1 MDLWD
6 HIAIIG
12 TKKQHGHDQST
23 ILSILSIGAGLLPVG
38 PHKLVNRS
46 QSGEFLDMA
55 ELLPDHLGVST
66 NPQNTGG
73 GQATSKEQ
81 EVSSGIYTGV
91 RPMLWHIHHRYSGK
105 APRHRH
111 VICYHFSTQFI
122 SYLDGIV
129 LCLIPRH
136 HLARILLPVCT
147 PPNIWRI
154 LSNCLTGNLN
164 DVN

>member
-1 MDLWD
+1 MSLHHSHTALGVVSGDGSLD

-66 NPQNTGG
+66 TPKTREEDKQPLK
-73 GQATSKEQ
+73 SKKCQ
-81 EVSSGIYTGV
+81 VVS
-91 RPMLWHIHHRYSGK
+91 
-105 APRHRH
+105 
-111 VICYHFSTQFI
+111 
-122 SYLDGIV
+122 
-129 LCLIPRH
+129 
-136 HLARILLPVCT
+136 ILE
-147 PPNIWRI
+147 
-154 LSNCLTGNLN
+154 
-164 DVN
+164 